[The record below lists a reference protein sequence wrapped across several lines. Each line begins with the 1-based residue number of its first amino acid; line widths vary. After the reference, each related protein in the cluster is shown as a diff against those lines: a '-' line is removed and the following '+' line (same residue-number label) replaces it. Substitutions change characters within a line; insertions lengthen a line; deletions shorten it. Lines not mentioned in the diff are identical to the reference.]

1 MSIKILHQKIASQ
14 IAAGEVVER
23 PSSVVKELLEN
34 SIDAGASKITVEV
47 DAGGIDRIRVVDN
60 GSGIPKNEVLL
71 AFERFATSKISMA
84 EELETISTLGFR
96 GEALP
101 SIAAVSKTSLVTRTE
116 RDNGGTFV
124 EFEGGTHTELRD
136 MPSPSGTIVT
146 VENLFH
152 DLPARRK
159 FLGSTSAES
168 HQVQSIVSRYALA
181 KPEISINMSIDGKL
195 IISSSGSESLQ
206 ETISEIYGSETAMQM
221 LTIQPNSSEIS
232 ITGMIGPGSLNR
244 SNRKRI
250 NLFINGR
257 WILDRKLNYSIES
270 AYHGFLKERRF
281 PVVVINLQIPY
292 EDVDVNAHPSKT
304 EVRLK
309 HEGQVFGAL
318 QKAVRETLISDSPI
332 PHLGSNSSY
341 NVQPHFQIEYTR
353 KHPIHKTQESQISNQ
368 EFTKSTNTNR
378 IQTLMPAKALPAL
391 RILGQVHSTYIVSE
405 GPDGIYLVDQHAAH
419 ERILFEK
426 IMTKSVTDVVDGQSL
441 LEPITIN
448 LDYRQ
453 AEIAQV
459 HQELIRNL
467 GFDYQHFGDNTY
479 ILRAVPSALSKDHP
493 DKMFT
498 DFVDLM
504 AEGGGFK
511 TWREKAAFSIACH
524 GAIRAGKIMNLD
536 EMTELVHLLESCKQP
551 HTCPHGRPTIV
562 QITRSFLEKEFGR
575 T

>member
-1 MSIKILHQKIASQ
+1 MSIKILHPKVSSQ

-23 PSSVVKELLEN
+23 PSSVVKELVEN
-34 SIDAGASKITVEV
+34 SIDAGASNITVEA
-47 DAGGIDRIRVVDN
+47 DAGGIDRIRVIDN
-60 GSGIPKNEVLL
+60 GSGILKNEILL
-71 AFERFATSKISMA
+71 AFERFATSKISTA

-116 RDNGGTFV
+116 SDNGGTFV
-124 EFEGGTHTELRD
+124 EFKGGTHIETRD
-136 MPSPSGTIVT
+136 VPAPSGTIVT

-152 DLPARRK
+152 NLPARRK
-159 FLGSTSAES
+159 FLGSTSTES
-168 HQVQSIVSRYALA
+168 HQIQSIVSRYALA
-181 KPEISINMSIDGKL
+181 KPEIRINMSINGKL
-195 IISSSGSESLQ
+195 MISSSGSGSLQ
-206 ETISEIYGSETAMQM
+206 EAISEIYGSETAVQM
-221 LTIQPNSSEIS
+221 LTIPPNSSEIS
-232 ITGMIGPGSLNR
+232 ISGMIGPGSLNR
-244 SNRKRI
+244 SNRNRI

-257 WILDRKLNYSIES
+257 WVSDRKLNYSIES

-281 PVVVINLQIPY
+281 PVAVINLQVPY

-309 HEGQVFGAL
+309 HEGQIFGAL

-332 PHLGSNSSY
+332 PHFGSDSIY
-341 NVQPHFQIEYTR
+341 NVQPHFQIEYTK
-353 KHPIHKTQESQISNQ
+353 KHPINETQESQISNQ
-368 EFTKSTNTNR
+368 EFTKNTNTNR
-378 IQTLMPAKALPAL
+378 IQTLMPSKALPAL

-419 ERILFEK
+419 ERILFED
-426 IMTKSVTDVVDGQSL
+426 IMTKSITDLINSQSL

-453 AEIAQV
+453 AEIAQL
-459 HQELIRNL
+459 HQELIRDL
-467 GFDYQHFGDNTY
+467 GFDYQDFGDNTY
-479 ILRAVPSALSKDHP
+479 ILRAVPSALHKDDP

-498 DFVDLM
+498 DFIDLM

-511 TWREKAAFSIACH
+511 TWREKAAYSMACH
-524 GAIRAGKIMNLD
+524 GAIRAGKIMTQR
-536 EMTELVHLLESCKQP
+536 EMTELIQLLESCKQP

-562 QITRSFLEKEFGR
+562 QITRSLLEKEFGR